1 MNEDGTIP
9 NKYDTIR
16 RYYFRCLGQ
25 CTCSLGYALRRTVYL
40 YCCNLCKHKYHIIYT
55 SPFMYRDKSKD
66 VLPEVNKMILAEN
79 K

>member
-9 NKYDTIR
+9 NKYDTIS

-40 YCCNLCKHKYHIIYT
+40 YCCNLCKHKYHI
-55 SPFMYRDKSKD
+55 K
-66 VLPEVNKMILAEN
+66 
-79 K
+79 